1 MATVESALAR
11 LGDRAS
17 LPEREALPRW
27 VAPLPDWLEDVGL
40 LLAPLV
46 VLTNLVGTAF
56 GFWYYRFQFAGTRL
70 VAWPL
75 LPDSPLATLFA
86 ALAFGL
92 WYTGRAS
99 DYAAAFAFVGCF
111 KLGLWTPYVLVVFAD
126 AFLVSTPFPLYLF
139 LVGSHLA
146 MVLQAFVLHRIST
159 FRVRALVAALA
170 WYGFNDVVDY
180 FLTPFGTP
188 HHTLLPGQARVG
200 GLGGFTHPSPTHEV
214 AAAGAVVLTLS
225 AAVLLFSTRVAKLR
239 SRIAGD

>member
-1 MATVESALAR
+1 MATVDGALAR
-11 LGDRAS
+11 LGDRTS
-17 LPEREALPRW
+17 LPERESLPRW
-27 VAPLPDWLEDVGL
+27 VAPLPRWIEDVGL

-46 VLTNLVGTAF
+46 VLTNLAGTAF
-56 GFWYYRFQFAGTRL
+56 GFWYYRFQFAGTEL
-70 VAWPL
+70 AAWPL

-92 WYTGRAS
+92 WYVGRGS
-99 DYAAAFAFVGCF
+99 DYAAAFAFVGCW

-126 AFLVSTPFPLYLF
+126 AFLASTPLPLYLF
-139 LVGSHLA
+139 LVTSHLA
-146 MVLQAFVLHRIST
+146 MVLQAFVLHRVST

-170 WYGFNDVVDY
+170 WYGLNDVVDY

-200 GLGGFTHPSPTHEV
+200 GLGGFTHPSPTHEI

-225 AAVLLFSTRVAKLR
+225 AAILLFSTRVAKLR
-239 SRIAGD
+239 CRVEGD